1 MISIKY
7 LHLVQTLLVATIM
20 TFVMSFAISAM
31 NIGFSNGFINIWLH
45 AWGAAFV
52 VAFPTLTLILPPVR
66 RLAMRIASKNE
77 ESSNG

>member
-7 LHLVQTLLVATIM
+7 LHVVQTFLVATVM
-20 TFVMSFAISAM
+20 TFVMSFAISAINM
-31 NIGFSNGFINIWLH
+31 GFPNGFLHIWLH

-66 RLAMRIASKNE
+66 KLAMRIASK
-77 ESSNG
+77 